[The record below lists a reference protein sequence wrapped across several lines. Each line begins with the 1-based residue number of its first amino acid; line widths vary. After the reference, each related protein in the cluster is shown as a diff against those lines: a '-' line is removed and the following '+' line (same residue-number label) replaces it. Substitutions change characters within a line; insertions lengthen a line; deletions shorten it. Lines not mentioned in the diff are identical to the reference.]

1 MSNSMDIDTSNCT
14 INYTNTSLNLQEIP
28 FPLQRQMPYREGI
41 ITLTIDYGKLA
52 KQMYC
57 WNWNELNEWFNK

>member
-57 WNWNELNEWFNK
+57 WTWNELNGWFNN

>member
-41 ITLTIDYGKLA
+41 ITLTIDYGKLS
-52 KQMYC
+52 KKMYY
-57 WNWNELNEWFNK
+57 WTWNELNGWFNN

>member
-1 MSNSMDIDTSNCT
+1 MSNKIDINTSNCT

-57 WNWNELNEWFNK
+57 WTWNGLNGWFNN

>member
-52 KQMYC
+52 KRMYC
-57 WNWNELNEWFNK
+57 WTWNELNGWFNN

>member
-52 KQMYC
+52 KQMYY
-57 WNWNELNEWFNK
+57 WTWNELNGWFNN

>member
-1 MSNSMDIDTSNCT
+1 MSNKIDINTSNCT

-57 WNWNELNEWFNK
+57 WTWNELNGGFNN